1 MGNWWLFILLFIL
14 LLIASMV
21 TVGGIKIRRRILHRQ
36 RNGGKSPK
44 PRDTLVKELVHEI
57 RNPLNSI
64 SLNLQLLAEDL
75 SGIQGEER
83 EDLQKRVRRI
93 GGEVE
98 RLDQVL
104 TDFGRY
110 AKLPP
115 LKLETCDLA
124 MLIEEVLHF
133 SEPELQRQN
142 IEIIRE
148 IEPLP
153 PIQLDHK
160 QFKQALWNLIINAYQ
175 AMADGGQLTVRASVL
190 AAQVKIDVGDTG
202 EGIHPDAIDKIFDLF
217 VSTKEEGSGVGLAIV
232 KQVIEGHGGSVEVES
247 TPNQGATFSI
257 LLPIKIQSTTPP

>member
-1 MGNWWLFILLFIL
+1 M
-14 LLIASMV
+14 
-21 TVGGIKIRRRILHRQ
+21 RHRQ
-36 RNGGKSPK
+36 LTGGKSPK
-44 PRDTLVKELVHEI
+44 PSDALIRELVHEI

-75 SGIQGEER
+75 SGIQEEER

-93 GGEVE
+93 SGEVE

-142 IEIIRE
+142 IEVIRE

-153 PIQLDHK
+153 PIQLDLK

-175 AMADGGQLTVRASVL
+175 AMADGGQLTVRAGCLSN
-190 AAQVKIDVGDTG
+190 QVQIDVADTG
-202 EGIHPDAIDKIFDLF
+202 EGIHPDAIDKIFALF

-232 KQVIEGHGGSVEVES
+232 KQVVEGHDGSVKVES
-247 TPNQGATFSI
+247 APNQGATFSI
-257 LLPIKIQSTTPP
+257 LLPVKHVSHRAIQ